1 MSSGIQVFVR
11 WKEQTIFAGEDVEC
25 AITFKNVAPTEP
37 EVAPK
42 KHTRGGSRPI
52 NGVIDGTNYSP
63 AKSFNPF
70 NFGGHRRLAS
80 TGYQPKSHHRQA
92 ASTSLASPLSFSRSF
107 PPANSPGSS
116 TGGSPS
122 AHRHKRSLSILS
134 VESDASLERKSG
146 TTPFASKP
154 ARSHGRSASVQVTP
168 TGRESHGSWT
178 PSC

>member
-1 MSSGIQVFVR
+1 MSPDIQVSVR

-25 AITFKNVAPTEP
+25 SITFKNVAPAEP

-80 TGYQPKSHHRQA
+80 TGHQPKSHHRQT
-92 ASTSLASPLSFSRSF
+92 ASTSLGSPLSFSRSF
-107 PPANSPGSS
+107 PPANNASI
-116 TGGSPS
+116 GGGPSS

-134 VESDASLERKSG
+134 VETDGTPERKSG
-146 TTPFASKP
+146 TTPFSPKP
-154 ARSHGRSASVQVTP
+154 SRGHGRSASVQVAP
-168 TGRESHGSWT
+168 TGKESYGSWT